1 MRGDSGVIKEDCPLY
16 EFDELTAP
24 TQEQCIHNWMKTE
37 TAREMAIDD
46 CRHMKFNANGAI
58 LRGYDEE

>member
-1 MRGDSGVIKEDCPLY
+1 MRGDNGVMKEDCQLF
-16 EFDELTAP
+16 EFDELLKG
-24 TQEQCIHNWMKTE
+24 TQEDCIHNWMKTE

-58 LRGYDEE
+58 LRGYDEL